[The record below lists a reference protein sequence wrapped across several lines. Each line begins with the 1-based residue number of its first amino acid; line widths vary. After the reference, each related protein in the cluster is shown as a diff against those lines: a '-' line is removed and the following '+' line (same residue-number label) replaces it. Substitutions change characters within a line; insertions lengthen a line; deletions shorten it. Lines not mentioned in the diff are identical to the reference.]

1 MQLAKLTI
9 TPLGKSK
16 LAPFTVLFNPASY
29 SISKS
34 VTWEEPG
41 AKGALKSRS
50 NVKFTLKERAGNRE
64 MPPPTCR
71 ISWGEDRSQNLD
83 FPFVGVLQSLKQDFT
98 LFDSSGR
105 PLRANLDLTFREILS
120 PEEDQRR
127 NDPEFSTRLVKRGD
141 TLSSIDAEMLD

>member
-16 LAPFTVLFNPASY
+16 IGPITVLFNPQSY

-41 AKGALKSRS
+41 TKGEKRKS
-50 NVKFTLKERAGNRE
+50 NVKFNAPKLEVGGGQSRQLSFKLFFDVTDYPIIRGQKIRDVRKLTDKIVKLTLKERAGNKE

-71 ISWGEDRSQNLD
+71 ISWGEASSQNLD
-83 FPFVGVLQSLKQDFT
+83 FPFVGVLQSLNQNFT
-98 LFDSSGR
+98 LFD
-105 PLRANLDLTFREILS
+105 
-120 PEEDQRR
+120 
-127 NDPEFSTRLVKRGD
+127 
-141 TLSSIDAEMLD
+141 